1 MTKYTLKAGQQKG
14 EEIIMINGNQSICPF
29 TNAIPMQGQM
39 GSFQIMRMP
48 CTTSCPHAFLK
59 DNKVSITCGGQL
71 IHLDIESEQDTP
83 KEDSKILSL
92 V

>member
-1 MTKYTLKAGQQKG
+1 MTKYTLKEGQQK
-14 EEIIMINGNQSICPF
+14 EEIIMINGKQSICPF

-39 GSFQIMRMP
+39 GGFQIMRMP
-48 CTTSCPHAFLK
+48 CSTLCPHAYK
-59 DNKVSITCGGQL
+59 KEDKITITCGGQL
-71 IHLDIESEQDTP
+71 INLTIEPEEEAP

>member
-1 MTKYTLKAGQQKG
+1 
-14 EEIIMINGNQSICPF
+14 
-29 TNAIPMQGQM
+29 
-39 GSFQIMRMP
+39 MRMP

-59 DNKVSITCGGQL
+59 ENKVAITCGGQL
-71 IHLDIESEQDTP
+71 IHLDIESEEDTP

>member
-1 MTKYTLKAGQQKG
+1 MAKYTIKAGQQK
-14 EEIIMINGNQSICPF
+14 EDIIMIDGNQSICPF

-39 GSFQIMRMP
+39 GGFQIMRMP
-48 CTTSCPHAFLK
+48 CSTLCPHASLK

-71 IHLDIESEQDTP
+71 VELEIEAEDEEP
-83 KEDSKILSL
+83 KQDSKILSL